1 VVYIICTLENIFYY
15 FWKELNFNN
24 SIMGFF
30 SDFKAFLM
38 KGEIVNLATAV
49 IVGGAFG
56 KIVTSFTNDVLMPPI
71 GIVLGKVDFKNLKV
85 VLQDAVPAVVENG
98 IEKTPSVAE
107 VAINYGAF
115 IQTVFDFVIIG
126 FCIFLVLKTY
136 EKSQNNIKKEAE
148 PSPITGPTQ
157 EQLLTEIRDLLKQK

>member
-1 VVYIICTLENIFYY
+1 
-15 FWKELNFNN
+15 
-24 SIMGFF
+24 MGFV

-71 GIVLGKVDFKNLKV
+71 GLLLGKVDFKNLKI

-98 IEKTPSVAE
+98 TEKVPAVAE
-107 VAINYGAF
+107 VSLNYGAF

-126 FCIFLVLKTY
+126 FCIFIVLKAY
-136 EKSQNNIKKEAE
+136 EKTKKKEESA
-148 PSPITGPTQ
+148 PAPPAGPTQ
-157 EQLLTEIRDLLKQK
+157 EELLAEIRDLLKNK

>member
-1 VVYIICTLENIFYY
+1 
-15 FWKELNFNN
+15 
-24 SIMGFF
+24 MGFV
-30 SDFKAFLM
+30 SEFKAFLM

-71 GIVLGKVDFKNLKV
+71 GLLLGKVDFKNLKI

-98 IEKTPSVAE
+98 AETTPAVAE
-107 VAINYGAF
+107 VALNYGAF

-126 FCIFLVLKTY
+126 FCIFLVLKAY
-136 EKSQNNIKKEAE
+136 EKTKKKTEEA
-148 PSPITGPTQ
+148 PVAPAGPTQ
-157 EQLLTEIRDLLKQK
+157 EELLTQIRDLLKK

>member
-1 VVYIICTLENIFYY
+1 
-15 FWKELNFNN
+15 
-24 SIMGFF
+24 MGFV

-49 IVGGAFG
+49 IIGGAFG

-71 GIVLGKVDFKNLKV
+71 GLLLGKVDFKNLKV
-85 VLQDAVPAVVENG
+85 VLQDGIPAVMENG
-98 IEKTPSVAE
+98 TEKAPAVAE

-126 FCIFLVLKTY
+126 FCIFMVLKAY
-136 EKSQNNIKKEAE
+136 EKTKKKEEIA
-148 PSPITGPTQ
+148 PAAPACPTQ
-157 EQLLTEIRDLLKQK
+157 

>member
-1 VVYIICTLENIFYY
+1 
-15 FWKELNFNN
+15 
-24 SIMGFF
+24 MGFV

-71 GIVLGKVDFKNLKV
+71 GLLLGKVDFKNLKI
-85 VLQDAVPAVVENG
+85 VLQDAVPAVMENG
-98 IEKTPSVAE
+98 AEKSPAVAE
-107 VAINYGAF
+107 VALNYGSF

-126 FCIFLVLKTY
+126 FCIFMVLKAY
-136 EKSQNNIKKEAE
+136 EKTKKKEE
-148 PSPITGPTQ
+148 PAPAAPAGPTQ
-157 EQLLTEIRDLLKQK
+157 EELLTQIRDLLKK

>member
-1 VVYIICTLENIFYY
+1 
-15 FWKELNFNN
+15 
-24 SIMGFF
+24 MGFV

-71 GIVLGKVDFKNLKV
+71 GLLLGKVDFKNLKL
-85 VLQDAVPAVVENG
+85 VLQDGVPAVLENG
-98 IEKTPSVAE
+98 AEKAPAIAE

-126 FCIFLVLKTY
+126 FCIFMVLK
-136 EKSQNNIKKEAE
+136 A
-148 PSPITGPTQ
+148 
-157 EQLLTEIRDLLKQK
+157 